1 MRDTREDHDLQEL
14 ARQAMA
20 EHGLQ
25 AEFPAEVMAEVQRLQ
40 PPKAEAG
47 VADLRALPWCSI
59 DNDDSRDLDQLTVGE
74 ALPGDATRIL
84 VAVADVDCLVRQGGA
99 IDRSA
104 AHNTTSIYTAA
115 RVFPMLPERVSTD
128 LTSLNPGEDR
138 LAMVVAMDVD
148 VDGAVTASRLFRA
161 LVHNHAKLA
170 YDSVDAWLD
179 GTGPAPAAVER
190 SSVLA
195 DQLRLQDRAAKR
207 LRRRRDEQG
216 ALDLD
221 TGETR
226 PVLRDGK
233 VVDLRRD
240 EKNDAKELIEDFMI
254 AANGATARFLAGKG
268 FATIRRVVRDP
279 ERWDRIVEL
288 AGRHGGVLPETPDSR
303 ALEVFLRKRRIADP
317 LRFPDLSLSVVKLIG
332 KGEYVLERPGE
343 ATGHF
348 GLAVRDY
355 THSTAPNRR
364 YPDLITQ
371 RLLKAAFAGA
381 KAPYDDEALAALAGH
396 CTTQED
402 AANKVER
409 SIRKSAAALLLSDR
423 IGHAFDGVVTG
434 ASEKGTWVRTFHPPV
449 EGKVVR
455 GQQGLDVGDVV
466 RVRLLSVNVPR
477 GFIDFAAR
485 R

>member
-1 MRDTREDHDLQEL
+1 MPDRRDDHDLQDL
-14 ARQAMA
+14 ARRAME

-25 AEFPAEVMAEVQRLQ
+25 AEFPAEVMAEVARLQ
-40 PPKAEAG
+40 PSPLDSG
-47 VADLRALPWCSI
+47 VTDMRALPWCSI

-74 ALPGDATRIL
+74 ELANDLTRIF
-84 VAVADVDCLVRQGGA
+84 VAVADVDCLVHQDGV

-104 AHNTTSIYTAA
+104 ARNTTSIYTAA

-128 LTSLNPGEDR
+128 LTSLNPDQDR
-138 LAMVVAMDVD
+138 MAMVVEMDVD
-148 VDGAVTASRLFRA
+148 ADGAVTSSRLFRA
-161 LVHNHAKLA
+161 VVHNHAKLA
-170 YDSVDAWLD
+170 YNSVDAWLD
-179 GTGPAPAAVER
+179 GTGPAPAAVEK
-190 SSVLA
+190 SPVLA
-195 DQLRLQDRAAKR
+195 EQLRLQDRAAKR

-226 PVLRDGK
+226 PVLVNGK

-254 AANGATARFLAGKG
+254 AANGATARFLASKG

-288 AGRHGGVLPETPDSR
+288 AGRHGGVLPDAPDSR
-303 ALEVFLRKRRIADP
+303 ALELFLLKRRKADP

-332 KGEYVLERPGE
+332 KGEYVLEKPGE

-371 RLLKAAFAGA
+371 RLLKAAFAGR
-381 KAPYDDEALAALAGH
+381 KAPYDDESLAALAGH
-396 CTTQED
+396 CTARED

-409 SIRKSAAALLLSDR
+409 SIRKSAAALILSDR

-455 GQQGLDVGDVV
+455 GFQGLDVGDVV